1 MKQKKGL
8 RKKLLSL
15 ELVSFLVIT
24 AVIVV
29 VGVVTVSKSIT
40 RQEYQKM
47 KGVTAL
53 VQSQYDAKY
62 PGVFGIK
69 LLEDG
74 SYQVYKGDAEITKDY
89 SIIDEVKDSFGYEVT
104 LFCKNIR
111 VQTTLKSADGERYLS
126 TKAPTLVTAKTID
139 GKEESFFKDVKVG
152 KEKQFAYYKPLL
164 LEDGTVYGM
173 IGISCSSADV
183 KAGVLSTVLPLV
195 GICIGLAIVFSLLSI
210 RYITKMVDPLVKL
223 NAFTNDV
230 AKGNFNTDIP
240 ASILQREDE
249 IGALAR
255 DGKAMQK
262 AIRVLVEYDALT
274 KLRNR
279 RYGEKRLCQVVGN
292 APKVNANF
300 CAAIGD
306 IDFFKKIND
315 IYGHEA
321 GDKVLQEVS
330 KILKEHMSG
339 KGFVARW
346 GGEEFLLV
354 FERATL
360 EEAEKLAEG
369 ILDAIRGHVLIY
381 REKEISVTMSMGIA
395 KGIFGEEPD
404 SLLKR
409 ADDFLYQAKE
419 GGRDQIC
426 KG

>member
-8 RKKLLSL
+8 RRKLLSL
-15 ELVSFLVIT
+15 ELASFLVIT
-24 AVIVV
+24 AVIGMVT
-29 VGVVTVSKSIT
+29 VVTVSKSIT
-40 RQEYQKM
+40 GQEQRKM
-47 KGVTAL
+47 KEVTAL
-53 VQSQYDAKY
+53 VQNQYDARY
-62 PGVFGIK
+62 PGEFGIK

-74 SYQVYKGDAEITKDY
+74 SYQVYKGDADITRDY
-89 SIIDEVKDSFGYEVT
+89 SVIDQVKESFGYEVS

-111 VQTTLKSADGERYLS
+111 VQTTLTDARGERYLS
-126 TKAPTLVTAKTID
+126 TKAPTLVTAKTVD
-139 GKEESFFKDVKVG
+139 GKEEAFFKDVKVG
-152 KEKQFAYYKPLL
+152 KEKQFAYYTPLL

-173 IGISCSSADV
+173 IGISCSSKDV
-183 KAGVLSTVLPLV
+183 KSGVIATVLPLV
-195 GICIGLAIVFSLLSI
+195 GICIGLALVFSLLSI

-223 NAFTNDV
+223 NGFTNDV

-279 RYGEKRLCQVVGN
+279 RYGEKRLRQVVEN
-292 APKVNANF
+292 APKTKTDF
-300 CAAIGD
+300 CTGIGD

-321 GDKVLQEVS
+321 GDKVLQDVS
-330 KILKEHMSG
+330 KILKEHMLG

-360 EEAEKLAEG
+360 EEAQKTAEG
-369 ILDAIRGHVLIY
+369 ILDAIRANTLVY

-395 KGIFGEEPD
+395 RGIFGEAPD